1 MLAQLGY
8 VGRLLERRPTLAQ
21 HRRLLVAAGWL
32 SVLVAQLSFE
42 AGDREAAEASRD
54 AAFRLA
60 RQAGHAE
67 LAAWSVEALAL
78 WALAD
83 GRFTDALELAQSGQ
97 DLAPPASAAAVQ
109 LALDE
114 AQAWSSLGDQGRAA
128 GARHQAALTRA
139 MLPTASCP
147 GRHRSAGPGRA
158 RYCVGELGLRRQHRR
173 DPREPAVSD
182 LFAWP
187 TVLGPLLR
195 REDLSE
201 EQAGAAMGSV
211 LAGEATPAQ
220 IAAFA
225 IGLRIKGET
234 AAEMTGMVKA
244 MLAAAAPLE
253 VPGPLLDT
261 CGTGGDR
268 AGTFNVSTLAAL
280 VAAGAGQRVAKHGNR
295 AASGRCGSADL
306 LEALGVAIDLPPEG
320 VAATHRR
327 GRASASASPRVFHPA
342 MRHAGR
348 PRRELG
354 VPTVF
359 NFLGPLANPA
369 RAGHQALGVA
379 DPRMAPVMAEVLRRT
394 GVHHALVFY
403 GHDGLDELTTTT
415 TSTLLDVSA
424 DGVREL
430 VVDPTELGL
439 AAAEREDLVGGDVD
453 RNVAIAKEVLDG
465 QGGPARDM
473 VLLNTA
479 AALVAADAAIS
490 LPEGL
495 EAAARSIDDGRARD
509 ALDAWVESSRR
520 IAAAGSA

>member
-1 MLAQLGY
+1 
-8 VGRLLERRPTLAQ
+8 
-21 HRRLLVAAGWL
+21 
-32 SVLVAQLSFE
+32 
-42 AGDREAAEASRD
+42 
-54 AAFRLA
+54 
-60 RQAGHAE
+60 
-67 LAAWSVEALAL
+67 
-78 WALAD
+78 
-83 GRFTDALELAQSGQ
+83 
-97 DLAPPASAAAVQ
+97 
-109 LALDE
+109 
-114 AQAWSSLGDQGRAA
+114 
-128 GARHQAALTRA
+128 
-139 MLPTASCP
+139 
-147 GRHRSAGPGRA
+147 
-158 RYCVGELGLRRQHRR
+158 
-173 DPREPAVSD
+173 VSD
-182 LFAWP
+182 LFSWP

-201 EQAGAAMGSV
+201 DQAGAAMGSV

-225 IGLRIKGET
+225 AGLRIKGET
-234 AAEMTGMVKA
+234 ADEMTGMVKA

-280 VAAGAGQRVAKHGNR
+280 VAVGAGQKVAKHGNR
-295 AASGRCGSADL
+295 AASGGSADL
-306 LEALGVAIDLPPEG
+306 LEALGVAIALPPEG
-320 VAATHRR
+320 VAATLDEVRI
-327 GRASASASPRVFHPA
+327 GFCFAPVFHPA
-342 MRHAGR
+342 MRHAGV

-369 RAGHQALGVA
+369 RAAHQALGVA

-415 TSTLLDVSA
+415 TSTVLDVSA

-430 VVDPTELGL
+430 VVDPVELGL
-439 AAAEREDLVGGDVD
+439 PAVEREDLIGGDVD
-453 RNVAIAKEVLDG
+453 RNVAIAKEVLNG

-479 AALVAADAAIS
+479 AALVAADAALS
-490 LPEGL
+490 LTDGL
-495 EAAARSIDDGRARD
+495 EAAARSIDEGRARD
-509 ALDAWVESSRR
+509 TLDAWVESSRR
-520 IAAAGSA
+520 AAAAG

>member
-1 MLAQLGY
+1 LRKSI
-8 VGRLLERRPTLAQ
+8 RLCADSIDVTWER
-21 HRRLLVAAGWL
+21 
-32 SVLVAQLSFE
+32 
-42 AGDREAAEASRD
+42 
-54 AAFRLA
+54 
-60 RQAGHAE
+60 
-67 LAAWSVEALAL
+67 
-78 WALAD
+78 
-83 GRFTDALELAQSGQ
+83 
-97 DLAPPASAAAVQ
+97 
-109 LALDE
+109 
-114 AQAWSSLGDQGRAA
+114 
-128 GARHQAALTRA
+128 
-139 MLPTASCP
+139 
-147 GRHRSAGPGRA
+147 
-158 RYCVGELGLRRQHRR
+158 
-173 DPREPAVSD
+173 AVSD
-182 LFAWP
+182 LFSWP

-225 IGLRIKGET
+225 TALRIKGET
-234 AAEMTGMVKA
+234 AAEVTGLVRA
-244 MLAAAAPLE
+244 MLAVAAPLRA
-253 VPGPLLDT
+253 PGPLLDT

-280 VAAGAGQRVAKHGNR
+280 VAVGAGQRVAKHGNR

-306 LEALGVAIDLPPEG
+306 LEALGVAIALPPAG
-320 VAATHRR
+320 VAATLEEANI
-327 GRASASASPRVFHPA
+327 GFCFAPVFHPA
-342 MRHAGR
+342 FRHAAV

-359 NFLGPLANPA
+359 NFLGPLTNPA

-424 DGVREL
+424 GGVREL
-430 VVDPTELGL
+430 VLDPAELGL
-439 AAAEREDLVGGDVD
+439 AAAEREDLLGGDVD
-453 RNVAIAKEVLDG
+453 RNVAIAKEVLAG

-490 LPEGL
+490 LTDGL
-495 EAAARSIDDGRARD
+495 EAAARSIDEGRARN

-520 IAAAGSA
+520 AAAEAT

>member
-1 MLAQLGY
+1 
-8 VGRLLERRPTLAQ
+8 
-21 HRRLLVAAGWL
+21 
-32 SVLVAQLSFE
+32 
-42 AGDREAAEASRD
+42 
-54 AAFRLA
+54 
-60 RQAGHAE
+60 
-67 LAAWSVEALAL
+67 
-78 WALAD
+78 
-83 GRFTDALELAQSGQ
+83 
-97 DLAPPASAAAVQ
+97 
-109 LALDE
+109 
-114 AQAWSSLGDQGRAA
+114 
-128 GARHQAALTRA
+128 
-139 MLPTASCP
+139 
-147 GRHRSAGPGRA
+147 
-158 RYCVGELGLRRQHRR
+158 
-173 DPREPAVSD
+173 VSD

-187 TVLGPLLR
+187 AVLGPLLR

-201 EQAGAAMGSV
+201 AQAGAAMGSV

-225 IGLRIKGET
+225 TGLRIKGET
-234 AAEMTGMVKA
+234 ADEMTGLVKA
-244 MLAAAAPLE
+244 MLAAAAPLA

-306 LEALGVAIDLPPEG
+306 LEALGVVIALPPEG
-320 VAATHRR
+320 VAATLAEA
-327 GRASASASPRVFHPA
+327 GIGFCFAPVFHPA
-342 MRHAGR
+342 MRHAGG

-369 RAGHQALGVA
+369 RARHQALGVA
-379 DPRMAPVMAEVLRRT
+379 DPRMAPIMAEVLRRT

-430 VVDPTELGL
+430 EVDPVELDL
-439 AAAEREDLVGGDVD
+439 APARREDLLGGDVD
-453 RNVAIAKEVLDG
+453 RNVAIAKEILAG

-479 AALVAADAAIS
+479 AALVAADAALS
-490 LPEGL
+490 LADGL
-495 EAAARSIDDGRARD
+495 EAAARSIDQGRARD
-509 ALDAWVESSRR
+509 TLDAWVECSRR
-520 IAAAGSA
+520 AAAGA

>member
-1 MLAQLGY
+1 M
-8 VGRLLERRPTLAQ
+8 
-21 HRRLLVAAGWL
+21 
-32 SVLVAQLSFE
+32 
-42 AGDREAAEASRD
+42 
-54 AAFRLA
+54 
-60 RQAGHAE
+60 
-67 LAAWSVEALAL
+67 
-78 WALAD
+78 
-83 GRFTDALELAQSGQ
+83 
-97 DLAPPASAAAVQ
+97 
-109 LALDE
+109 
-114 AQAWSSLGDQGRAA
+114 
-128 GARHQAALTRA
+128 
-139 MLPTASCP
+139 
-147 GRHRSAGPGRA
+147 
-158 RYCVGELGLRRQHRR
+158 
-173 DPREPAVSD
+173 SD

-201 EQAGAAMGSV
+201 EQAGTAMGSI
-211 LAGEATPAQ
+211 LSGEATPAQ

-225 IGLRIKGET
+225 TGLRIKGET
-234 AAEMTGMVKA
+234 AAEVTGLVKA

-280 VAAGAGQRVAKHGNR
+280 VAVGAGQRVAKHGNR

-306 LEALGVAIDLPPEG
+306 LEALGVAIALPPDG
-320 VAATHRR
+320 VAATI
-327 GRASASASPRVFHPA
+327 GEVNIGFCFAPVFHPSF
-342 MRHAGR
+342 RHAAV

-359 NFLGPLANPA
+359 NFLGPLTNPA

-430 VVDPTELGL
+430 VVDPVELGL
-439 AAAEREDLVGGDVD
+439 GG
-453 RNVAIAKEVLDG
+453 RRAG
-465 QGGPARDM
+465 GPGRRRRRPQRRHRQGGPGRPGRPGPRHGAAEHGGRPGRRRRRPQPARRPGGRRPLDRRRPRPGHPRR
-473 VLLNTA
+473 LGRELPPGRRRGLTA
-479 AALVAADAAIS
+479 AT
-490 LPEGL
+490 
-495 EAAARSIDDGRARD
+495 R
-509 ALDAWVESSRR
+509 
-520 IAAAGSA
+520 GS